1 LHSSSYYAK
10 KKSGDDR
17 AIDARAADRKYRILH
32 DKFRGRVVLP
42 TDLNAIRTVANV
54 TGSYDFTPEGQQWI
68 AIGIFVVMI
77 SLLILAFKF
86 RREQDQVHLTVPKVI
101 VGISIPIICII
112 LFFGTSMLTA
122 LGFQESLWKTMW
134 VTGDNGI
141 VLNYVVNLKYSNI
154 SKPGNYSAA
163 LVDRLAAERSDS
175 AQDAAFRPN
184 VIVIMNEAFSDL
196 SVIGIETSEDY
207 LPFYHSMKE
216 DSIKG
221 DLHVSVMGGHTASS
235 EYELLTGNTMAF
247 MPEYT
252 VPYQLHVRE
261 NDYSIVN
268 QFNTLGYQTI
278 AMHPYYA
285 SGWNRV
291 AVYNHFGFDEMY
303 FIEDFESPE
312 YIREYISDASNYEN
326 LIRVFEE
333 KKEDGPLFVFNITM
347 QNHGYYDDKD
357 VFEDPIIIENTEV
370 DDSGE
375 LIVNLYR
382 ESDRAFEDLITY
394 FRNVDEPTVIV
405 LFGDHQPPLNAEFYA
420 ELFSEDNDEFP
431 NNVYESLYVV
441 PYVIWANY
449 DIQEEQDV
457 DMSLNYLSAYL
468 MEKLGLPMTG
478 YGKFLLATRE
488 ILPFINGPFVSE
500 TGVEFLKD
508 KTLLSDE
515 AREALYNYEVI
526 QYCAVVDRKNRPEEF
541 FNLSE

>member
-1 LHSSSYYAK
+1 
-10 KKSGDDR
+10 
-17 AIDARAADRKYRILH
+17 
-32 DKFRGRVVLP
+32 
-42 TDLNAIRTVANV
+42 
-54 TGSYDFTPEGQQWI
+54 
-68 AIGIFVVMI
+68 
-77 SLLILAFKF
+77 
-86 RREQDQVHLTVPKVI
+86 
-101 VGISIPIICII
+101 
-112 LFFGTSMLTA
+112 
-122 LGFQESLWKTMW
+122 
-134 VTGDNGI
+134 
-141 VLNYVVNLKYSNI
+141 
-154 SKPGNYSAA
+154 
-163 LVDRLAAERSDS
+163 
-175 AQDAAFRPN
+175 
-184 VIVIMNEAFSDL
+184 
-196 SVIGIETSEDY
+196 
-207 LPFYHSMKE
+207 
-216 DSIKG
+216 
-221 DLHVSVMGGHTASS
+221 
-235 EYELLTGNTMAF
+235 MAF

-291 AVYNHFGFDEMY
+291 AVYNHFGFDEMH

-394 FRNVDEPTVIV
+394 FRNVEEPTVIV
-405 LFGDHQPPLNAEFYA
+405 LFGDHQPALNVEFYA